1 MEQITSTATIA
12 ILLATYNGER
22 YLGEQLES
30 LLAQTN
36 HDWQLFIHDDGST
49 DATPNILHQ
58 YATAYPDRITVLDY
72 PPQGG
77 SCRNFLSLLSRVVAP
92 YYMFCDQD
100 DVWHPDKVA
109 KTLQLML
116 ATEKDNGRAPVIVH
130 TDLRVVDA
138 ALQPLHASFWHYAN
152 IRPEAVT
159 SFQDCVMNVVTGCT
173 MLFNAPTR
181 HAALSKSSR
190 LATMHDAWVTCC
202 CYAAQG
208 HVVALP
214 EATIDYR
221 QHGHNCLGAQDG
233 RRLTL
238 QYRIQHF
245 FEILR
250 NHRATYRMLRS
261 IAPYSPWTYFCSK
274 VKKSSIFRSSSE
286 G

>member
-173 MLFNAPTR
+173 MLFNAPAR
-181 HAALSKSSR
+181 RVAIEKPSR
-190 LATMHDAWVTCC
+190 QATMHDAWVTCC
-202 CYAAQG
+202 CYAAHG
-208 HVVALP
+208 HAVALP
-214 EATIDYR
+214 EATIYYR
-221 QHGHNCLGAQDG
+221 QHGHNCIEAKDG

-238 QYRIQHF
+238 Q
-245 FEILR
+245 
-250 NHRATYRMLRS
+250 
-261 IAPYSPWTYFCSK
+261 
-274 VKKSSIFRSSSE
+274 
-286 G
+286 